1 MSFTS
6 DDTFGDKIRPFSE
19 DFNAAMRGVAADLSN
34 LNTYLPILNELI
46 LRESPAGAQRS
57 VDTFPAL
64 IVGEAQVGGGRYIYD
79 IREVS
84 LLTSEDV
91 NTPAALGGR
100 QGSAFNVAEYTGAVG
115 FNGTGIPEP
124 CVAQLTQSGSKIEVL
139 TMVGQVVMA
148 SGYNPVTLPSEPEE
162 DTGEDSNGPV
172 VPDFV
177 FHAWVPYCISCGSLD
192 GVIINDEERRSTGVV
207 DPYNVS
213 FPPETTDFSADN
225 EPRQLPESGSGY

>member
-91 NTPAALGGR
+91 NTPAALGAGK
-100 QGSAFNVAEYTGAVG
+100 G
-115 FNGTGIPEP
+115 
-124 CVAQLTQSGSKIEVL
+124 
-139 TMVGQVVMA
+139 
-148 SGYNPVTLPSEPEE
+148 LPS
-162 DTGEDSNGPV
+162 TWLNTL
-172 VPDFV
+172 VPWD
-177 FHAWVPYCISCGSLD
+177 
-192 GVIINDEERRSTGVV
+192 STGLV
-207 DPYNVS
+207 YQSLALLN
-213 FPPETTDFSADN
+213 
-225 EPRQLPESGSGY
+225 